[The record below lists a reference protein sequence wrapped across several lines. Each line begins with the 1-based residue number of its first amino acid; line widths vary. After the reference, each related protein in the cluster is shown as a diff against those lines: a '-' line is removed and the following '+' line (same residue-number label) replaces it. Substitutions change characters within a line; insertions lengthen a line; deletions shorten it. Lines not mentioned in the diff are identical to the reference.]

1 MLPVY
6 FYTACIPDGL
16 QLYMKV
22 SDCLDRYSSQTVH
35 RIRTLSWERILF
47 LSAVF
52 YTEESVSARWLL
64 SLWLWLASCSLH
76 PGTHS
81 LSGCRIFPAV
91 FCTLQRMRHCHEHFL
106 LLSQSSAQSRVCRR
120 RSAAHMQSI
129 LHVLTCDSCLI
140 PDLSYSALFSFVER
154 HIKYTKK
161 IKLNAKRNIVK
172 FNSIQFI

>member
-1 MLPVY
+1 MLPDY

-106 LLSQSSAQSRVCRR
+106 LLSQSSVQSRVCRR

-129 LHVLTCDSCLI
+129 LHVLPCDSCLI
-140 PDLSYSALFSFVER
+140 PDLSYSALFSFSLR
-154 HIKYTKK
+154 F
-161 IKLNAKRNIVK
+161 LLLLLFQDRNPVRFCSVI
-172 FNSIQFI
+172 

>member
-1 MLPVY
+1 MLPDY

-91 FCTLQRMRHCHEHFL
+91 FCTLQRMNISCYCLKAQYKAVSVAEGL
-106 LLSQSSAQSRVCRR
+106 LLICKAFF
-120 RSAAHMQSI
+120 M
-129 LHVLTCDSCLI
+129 
-140 PDLSYSALFSFVER
+140 FSLV
-154 HIKYTKK
+154 
-161 IKLNAKRNIVK
+161 IVA
-172 FNSIQFI
+172 